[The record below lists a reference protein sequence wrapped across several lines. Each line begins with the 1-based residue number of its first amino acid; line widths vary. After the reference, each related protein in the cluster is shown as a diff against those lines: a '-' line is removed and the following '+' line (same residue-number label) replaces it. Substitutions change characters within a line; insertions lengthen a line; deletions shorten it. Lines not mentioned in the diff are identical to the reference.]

1 MLNTKIHTAIAQ
13 QVSKSKREE
22 ELQNMLKDTEELAQR
37 FSLEAILEEK
47 LIDRVCDM
55 GKTWRR
61 RQMTFWRMA
70 DFWKDVLVIQDIQ
83 DLLEKQQKN
92 MPSSKGM

>member
-1 MLNTKIHTAIAQ
+1 
-13 QVSKSKREE
+13 
-22 ELQNMLKDTEELAQR
+22 MLKDTEELAQR

-70 DFWKDVLVIQDIQ
+70 DFWKDVL
-83 DLLEKQQKN
+83 
-92 MPSSKGM
+92 